1 MIRDGDIHPYIGVS
15 AISRAKNSAPDPVSR
30 SFQKTLVQ
38 IRLMDKRPDHMLS
51 FPKVLQLI
59 ALLWLTALL
68 KVRGVAME

>member
-1 MIRDGDIHPYIGVS
+1 MIKSGSTHPYIGVS
-15 AISRAKNSAPDPVSR
+15 VISKAKFSAPDPVSR

-38 IRLMDKRPDHMLS
+38 IRFTEKRSDHMLS